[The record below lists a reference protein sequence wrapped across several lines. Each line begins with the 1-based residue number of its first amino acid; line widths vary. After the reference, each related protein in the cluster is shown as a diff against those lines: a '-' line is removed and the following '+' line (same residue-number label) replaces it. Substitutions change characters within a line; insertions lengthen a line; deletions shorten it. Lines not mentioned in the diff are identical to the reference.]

1 MIYRGFDQSELDL
14 QYSPSS
20 RVADIGYYLDE
31 YALRSRAARD
41 TLPVRTFYYG
51 PSAAERI
58 DFFPATRHGA
68 PLHVFLHGGYWQE
81 LSVEESAFAAAAMVR
96 AGCAFAAV
104 GYGLAP
110 AHNLDA
116 IVAMARRGLHWLSR
130 HAGAL
135 GVAENALHVSG
146 HSAGAHLVAMAV
158 LTGPWPDGRASADV
172 VASATLLSGIYDL
185 EPIRLSYVNEPL
197 RLDAAAALR
206 NSPIHQLRGCP
217 PPVLVARGGQET
229 AEFGRQHDEFVAALR
244 DHEFEVDDLVVGHRN
259 HFDLPFD
266 LAAPDT
272 VLGRAVLATMLADT
286 RDAA

>member
-1 MIYRGFDQSELDL
+1 
-14 QYSPSS
+14 
-20 RVADIGYYLDE
+20 V
-31 YALRSRAARD
+31 
-41 TLPVRTFYYG
+41 
-51 PSAAERI
+51 AERI
-58 DFFPATRHGA
+58 DFFPATRPGA

-81 LSVEESAFAAAAMVR
+81 LSVAESAFAAAAMVR
-96 AGCAFAAV
+96 AGCAFAAL

-110 AHNLDA
+110 AHDLDT
-116 IVAMARRGLHWLSR
+116 IVAMARDGLHWLST
-130 HAGAL
+130 HAREL
-135 GVAENALHVSG
+135 GVAEDALHLSG

-158 LTGPWPDGRASADV
+158 LTGPWPDGRPTAEV

-197 RLDAAAALR
+197 RMDAAAARR
-206 NSPIHQLRGCP
+206 NSPIHQLRGDP

-229 AEFGRQHDEFVAALR
+229 AEFARQHDEFVAALR
-244 DHEFEVDDLVVGHRN
+244 TRGFAVDDLMVPHRN

-272 VLGRAVLATMLADT
+272 LLGRAVLATMAPAA